1 MVMSVNGD
9 TKMNIKTIKKILD
22 NESIYTKNLKM
33 QKRNLIYTYENRRVY
48 KTKSFELFSKR
59 FNRFIRD

>member
-48 KTKSFELFSKR
+48 KTKSFELFSKI
-59 FNRFIRD
+59 FNRFSRD

>member
-1 MVMSVNGD
+1 MVMSLSGD
-9 TKMNIKTIKKILD
+9 TKINIKTIKKILD

-33 QKRNLIYTYENRRVY
+33 QKGNLIYTYENRRVY
-48 KTKSFELFSKR
+48 KTKSFELFWKR